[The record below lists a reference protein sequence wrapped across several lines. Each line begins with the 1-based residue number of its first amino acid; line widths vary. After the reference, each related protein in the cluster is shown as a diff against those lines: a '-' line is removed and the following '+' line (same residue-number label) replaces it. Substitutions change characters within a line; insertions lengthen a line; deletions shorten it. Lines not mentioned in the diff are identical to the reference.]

1 MVGSGNTSDEK
12 NAWIYAFAILLLVSV
27 AMLALRLAGKQF
39 LVVEFEIA
47 LVYFP
52 TILSGIIAAYMM
64 MSK

>member
-12 NAWIYAFAILLLVSV
+12 NSWIYAFAILLLVSV
-27 AMLALRLAGKQF
+27 VMLALRLAGKQF

-52 TILSGIIAAYMM
+52 TILSGIIAAYVK
-64 MSK
+64 SK